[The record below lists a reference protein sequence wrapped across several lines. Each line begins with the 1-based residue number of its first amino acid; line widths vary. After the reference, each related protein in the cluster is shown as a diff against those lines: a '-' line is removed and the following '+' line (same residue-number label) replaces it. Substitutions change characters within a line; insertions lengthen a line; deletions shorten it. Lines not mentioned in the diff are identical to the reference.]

1 MKKALLLFIFLT
13 GLLAGCHREEIKVA
27 YLNFSESTAITMDV
41 STFNQE
47 HGTNY
52 DASELASIANQK
64 FPDLW
69 VYANAATLGTWEM
82 PCKVPVIFNSDST
95 VFSLFPGVKLN
106 GVSTMRPRYPFV
118 NAYSMTASLHNGEI
132 LDVENITFK
141 YAPTTHFEFIENFT
155 KDYNSVFHPSKDNGI
170 NFEHIA
176 DPEEPINRI
185 GRISM
190 DVDSI
195 TEFEVISSDMTFGN
209 VLPAD
214 IFLEMDYRCDVES
227 TEFTVTML
235 VDKST
240 TSVTTSEPLVVAN
253 AGPQW
258 KKIYVNLTKSVHRNS
273 LNAINYRVQLSGGRD
288 DSNPVHLYFDN
299 IKVIYIT
306 SY

>member
-1 MKKALLLFIFLT
+1 MKKKLLFFILLT
-13 GLLAGCHREEIKVA
+13 WFLAGCHKEELKVA
-27 YLNFSESTAITMDV
+27 YLNFSESTTITMDV

-69 VYANAATLGTWEM
+69 VYANGTTLGTWEM
-82 PCKVPVIFNSDST
+82 PCKVPVIFNENDST
-95 VFSLFPGVKLN
+95 AFSIYPGIKLN

-118 NAYSMTASLHNGEI
+118 YPYSMTTTFQNGEI

-141 YAPTTHFEFIENFT
+141 YAPSTHFEFIENFT
-155 KDYNSVFHPSKDNGI
+155 KDYNSIFHPSTDNGI

-176 DPEEPINRI
+176 DPEEPVNRI
-185 GRISM
+185 GRISLT
-190 DVDSI
+190 DSI
-195 TEFEVISSDMTFGN
+195 MDFEVISSDMTFGN

-227 TEFTVTML
+227 AEFTVTML

-240 TSVTTSEPLVVAN
+240 TSVTTSEPLVIAN
-253 AGPQW
+253 AGTQW

-273 LNAINYRVQLSGGRD
+273 LNAINYRVQISGGRD

>member
-1 MKKALLLFIFLT
+1 MKKTLLLFIILT
-13 GLLAGCHREEIKVA
+13 GLFASCHREELKVA
-27 YLNFSESTAITMDV
+27 YLNFNESTTITMDV

-52 DASELASIANQK
+52 DASELESIASQR

-69 VYANAATLGTWEM
+69 VYANGNTLGTWEM
-82 PCKVPVIFNSDST
+82 PCKVPVIFNDST
-95 VFSLFPGVKLN
+95 TFNIFPGVKMN

-118 NAYSMTASLHNGEI
+118 NAYSMTTSFQKGEV
-132 LDVENITFK
+132 LNVENITFK
-141 YAPTTHFEFIENFT
+141 YSPTTHFEFIENFT
-155 KDYNSVFHPSKDNGI
+155 KDYNSIFHPSKDNGV

-176 DPEEPINRI
+176 DPEHPINRI
-185 GRISM
+185 GRISL
-190 DVDSI
+190 DVDSVN
-195 TEFEVISSDMTFGN
+195 EFEVISNDMTFGN

-227 TEFTVTML
+227 AEFTVTML

-240 TSVTTSEPLVVAN
+240 TSVTTSEPLVIAN
-253 AGPQW
+253 AGQEW

-273 LNAINYRVQLSGGRD
+273 TNAINYRVKLSGGRD
-288 DSNPVHLYFDN
+288 DSNPVHFYFDN

-306 SY
+306 SN

>member
-1 MKKALLLFIFLT
+1 MKKALLLSIFLI

-27 YLNFSESTAITMDV
+27 YLNFSESTTITMDV

-69 VYANAATLGTWEM
+69 VYANSTTLGTWEM
-82 PCKVPVIFNSDST
+82 PCKVPVIFDNDST
-95 VFSLFPGVKLN
+95 LFSIFPGIKLN

-118 NAYSMTASLHNGEI
+118 TPYTMTVNFQNGEI
-132 LDVENITFK
+132 IDVENITFK

-155 KDYNSVFHPSKDNGI
+155 KDYNSIFHPSKDNGI

-195 TEFEVISSDMTFGN
+195 NEFEVISSDMSFGN

-214 IFLEMDYRCDVES
+214 IFLEMDYRCDVEAA
-227 TEFTVTML
+227 EFTVTML

-240 TSVTTSEPLVVAN
+240 TSITTSEPLVVAN
-253 AGPQW
+253 AGAQW

-273 LNAINYRVQLSGGRD
+273 LNAINYRVQISGGRD
-288 DSNPVHLYFDN
+288 DNNPVHLYFDN

>member
-1 MKKALLLFIFLT
+1 MKKALLPSILLLSI
-13 GLLAGCHREEIKVA
+13 LLAGCHKEELKVA
-27 YLNFSESTAITMDV
+27 YLNFSESTTITMDV

-52 DASELASIANQK
+52 DASELACIANQK

-69 VYANAATLGTWEM
+69 VYANGTTLGTWEI
-82 PCKVPVIFNSDST
+82 PCKVPVIFNDST
-95 VFSLFPGVKLN
+95 NFIIYPGVKLN

-118 NAYSMTASLHNGEI
+118 NAYSMTTSFENGEVRN
-132 LDVENITFK
+132 VENITFK

-155 KDYNSVFHPSKDNGI
+155 KDYNSVFHAATNNGV

-176 DPEEPINRI
+176 DPDEPINRI
-185 GRISM
+185 GRISL
-190 DVDSI
+190 DVDTI
-195 TEFEVISSDMTFGN
+195 NDFEVISSDMTFGN

-214 IFLEMDYRCDVES
+214 IFLEMDYRCDVEAA
-227 TEFTVTML
+227 EITVTML

-240 TSVTTSEPLVVAN
+240 TSVTTAEPLVIAN
-253 AGPQW
+253 AGPEW
-258 KKIYVNLTKSVHRNS
+258 KKIYINLTKSVHRNS
-273 LNAINYRVQLSGGRD
+273 LNAINYRVKISGGRE
-288 DSNPVHLYFDN
+288 DSNPVHFYFDN

>member
-1 MKKALLLFIFLT
+1 MKKILLVFIFFTALLS
-13 GLLAGCHREEIKVA
+13 GCQREEIKVA
-27 YLNFSESTAITMDV
+27 YLNFSESTTITMDV

-52 DASELASIANQK
+52 DASELASITNQK

-69 VYANAATLGTWEM
+69 VYANSTTLGTWEM
-82 PCKVPVIFNSDST
+82 PCKVPVIFNDST
-95 VFSLFPGVKLN
+95 LFSIFPGIKLN

-118 NAYSMTASLHNGEI
+118 EPYTMTVNFQNGEI

-155 KDYNSVFHPSKDNGI
+155 KDYNSIFHPSKDNGI

-214 IFLEMDYRCDVES
+214 IFLEMDYRCDVEAA
-227 TEFTVTML
+227 EFTVTML

-273 LNAINYRVQLSGGRD
+273 LNAINYRVQISGGRD
-288 DSNPVHLYFDN
+288 DNNPVHLYFDN